1 MKKKAKWKKNINNLS
16 EKVSFSVKL
25 KKRVLFLER
34 LTKLLYILIYS
45 EFMKVLFYISLFFLI
60 SNCSL
65 NLVDDHHGVYYLDK
79 KEKKIV
85 VSESNVNDILSIFG
99 EPSTKSTF
107 DNDVW
112 IYIERKISNTH
123 FFGKRQLIVNNV
135 MVLEIDDKG
144 ILAKKDFYNIE
155 DMKNLKFDNQRSA
168 SLKKRNFVYNF
179 LSSLRQR
186 VNDPLGVRKKK
197 RLKGK

>member
-1 MKKKAKWKKNINNLS
+1 
-16 EKVSFSVKL
+16 
-25 KKRVLFLER
+25 
-34 LTKLLYILIYS
+34 
-45 EFMKVLFYISLFFLI
+45 MKVLFYISLFFLI

-79 KEKKIV
+79 KEKKII
-85 VSESNVNDILSIFG
+85 VSETNVNDILSIFG

-144 ILAKKDFYNIE
+144 ILAKKDFYNIQ
-155 DMKNLKFDNQRSA
+155 DMKNLKFDNQRSE
-168 SLKKRNFVYNF
+168 SMKKRNFVYNF

-186 VNDPLGVRKKK
+186 VNDPLGIRQKK
-197 RLKGK
+197 RKQGN